1 MSCAIGTKKWCESNN
16 LCFDGWRW
24 VGNEREKGRGFTLV
38 LVHAYSFIYF
48 SIKGEGNLEGL
59 EGIWIERPVLLNGKT
74 KLYIYKKRKKKKEKR
89 SF

>member
-1 MSCAIGTKKWCESNN
+1 
-16 LCFDGWRW
+16 
-24 VGNEREKGRGFTLV
+24 

-74 KLYIYKKRKKKKEKR
+74 KLYKKKKKKKRKKEEEKKQKRKEK
-89 SF
+89 

>member
-1 MSCAIGTKKWCESNN
+1 
-16 LCFDGWRW
+16 
-24 VGNEREKGRGFTLV
+24 

-74 KLYIYKKRKKKKEKR
+74 KLYIKEKKQKIKEK
-89 SF
+89 